1 MCFTPS
7 LRHLPYVAFET
18 DLVFVRLM
26 MALSCPFKEDRLV
39 PTEFIWDILL
49 VLFHLFL
56 NLTVILSFCRFVPEF
71 NWYILSAM

>member
-7 LRHLPYVAFET
+7 LRQLPYVAFET
-18 DLVFVRLM
+18 DLVFVPLT

-39 PTEFIWDILL
+39 PAEFIWDILL

-56 NLTVILSFCRFVPEF
+56 NLTVILSVCRFVPEF
-71 NWYILSAM
+71 NWYILSAT